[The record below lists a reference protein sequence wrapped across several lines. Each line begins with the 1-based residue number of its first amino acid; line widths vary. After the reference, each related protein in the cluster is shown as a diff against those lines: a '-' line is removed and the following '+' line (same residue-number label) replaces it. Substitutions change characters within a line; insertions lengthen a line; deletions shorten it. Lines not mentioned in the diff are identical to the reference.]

1 MKDLLSKEHYCYKMH
16 ALALKRSAY
25 SPSIDNTPIM
35 EYPPILQENLDPPP
49 PSMIFQK
56 FQPPIIKGEGVHTMK
71 AIFCQ

>member
-49 PSMIFQK
+49 LL
-56 FQPPIIKGEGVHTMK
+56 
-71 AIFCQ
+71 

>member
-49 PSMIFQK
+49 PPFYDFSKI
-56 FQPPIIKGEGVHTMK
+56 PTPYN
-71 AIFCQ
+71 